1 VTDHKKKLIEVALP
15 LDAISAAS
23 RKDKDRKTGTIKNV
37 HKWFAPMPTPAWRAL
52 LFAALI
58 DDPGDREGRARLLHL
73 IERLVNTDGGPPEP
87 EVLETARALLR
98 ASGPPPTVL
107 DPFCGGGSTIIEAQ
121 RLGLPAVGSDLNPV
135 PVLITKLLC
144 ELVPAVAG
152 RPPLSPS
159 ASLEGIAGPRDGF
172 YADIRHY
179 AERVRDVAWAKV
191 GHLYPSAPGGGTV
204 IAWLWAHT
212 VTCPNPA
219 CRATVP
225 LYSSPW
231 LSKRKGEERW
241 LKPVIHEKEVR
252 FEIGEGKATP
262 PPATKLGRGAKFR
275 CPVCSETVPEPHVK
289 MAGSTSGLG
298 VELLAI
304 VADQRGGG
312 RTYRVADEAHIRI
325 ANVARPEDVPDDVEL
340 PDYARWFSS
349 PAFGMTTQADL
360 YTNRQLNALIAFAD
374 SVADVAGWVKAD
386 GGDQEYADAIATALG
401 LCVGKLAQSNSAQ
414 VRWKIDSRN
423 GSAKAEAAFGRHAL
437 PMVWD
442 FTEVNPFG
450 GSAGDW
456 LGHVESLIGGLQA
469 LPVGV
474 LPARIEQRDARV
486 AGQLV
491 ESGSAL
497 IATDPPYFGQIGY
510 ADLSDYFYVWHR
522 RALWSVHPEL
532 FSTITTPKN
541 DELIAAPYRHDGNR
555 GAAYRYFVAGFT
567 ETFAKLAT
575 ASRSDLPI
583 LVVYAHRQEETDDE
597 GLASSAW
604 DAMLEA
610 VLAAGLGVVGT
621 WPIHAT
627 SSSRQ
632 IGQGT
637 NALASYVVLVCRPRR
652 VGAQTMDRQGFL
664 RALRAELPEALR
676 ALQEA
681 STLPFDLTQAAI
693 GPGMAIF
700 SRFARVLEPSGEPMR
715 VRTALSLINQ
725 VRIQVLSEQ
734 DDEFDAAT
742 RWAVQWFERY
752 GFDEGPFGEAEK
764 LFTATA
770 TSLDGLRRDG
780 IVATRAPKV
789 WLIEP
794 SDLRANWDPIT
805 DTRIPVWEATI
816 HLLRTLDQG
825 GEQAAAAL
833 LTRVGGLGDLARDLA
848 YRLADICERNR
859 WAKLALAVNALVASW
874 PEIARL
880 AGTQPAAEVP
890 TQQTLM

>member
-58 DDPGDREGRARLLHL
+58 DDPGDREERARLLHL
-73 IERLVNTDGGPPEP
+73 IERLVDTDGGPPQP
-87 EVLETARALLR
+87 DVLETARALLR
-98 ASGPPPTVL
+98 AGGPPPTVL
-107 DPFCGGGSTIIEAQ
+107 DPFCGAGSTIVEAQ
-121 RLGLPAVGSDLNPV
+121 RLDLPAVGSDLNPV

-152 RPPLSPS
+152 RPPLSPL
-159 ASLEGIAGPRDGF
+159 ASLEGVAGPLEGF
-172 YADIRHY
+172 YADIRYY
-179 AERVRDVAWAKV
+179 AERVRDVAWARV

-219 CRATVP
+219 CRAIVP

-231 LSKRKGEERW
+231 LSKRKGEQRW
-241 LKPVIHEKEVR
+241 LRRVIEGKKVR
-252 FEIGEGKATP
+252 FEIGEGKDVPA
-262 PPATKLGRGAKFR
+262 PATKLGRGGKFR
-275 CPVCSETVPEPHVK
+275 CPVCQELVPEPYLK
-289 MAGSTSGLG
+289 SEGMSGRIGMQLMAAAVDRGTRRIYVPGDQGASTTVRCDRPDTAPEEALPIDPRNIWCRLYG
-298 VELLAI
+298 V
-304 VADQRGGG
+304 R
-312 RTYRVADEAHIRI
+312 
-325 ANVARPEDVPDDVEL
+325 
-340 PDYARWFSS
+340 
-349 PAFGMTTQADL
+349 TQADL
-360 YTNRQLNALIAFAD
+360 YTNRQLHALTAFAD
-374 SVADVAGWVKAD
+374 AVAAVAAWVKAD
-386 GGDQEYADAIATALG
+386 GGDQEYAEAIATALG
-401 LCVGKLAQSNSAQ
+401 LCVGKLAQTNSTQA
-414 VRWKIDSRN
+414 RWYVGGDN
-423 GSAKAEAAFGRHAL
+423 GTPRVQAAFSRHAL
-437 PMVWD
+437 PMLWD
-442 FTEVNPFG
+442 FVELNPF
-450 GSAGDW
+450 SERTANW
-456 LGHVESLIGGLQA
+456 LGLTDSLIGGLRA
-469 LPVGV
+469 LPSGV
-474 LPARIEQRDARV
+474 MPARIEQCDARV

-491 ESGSAL
+491 EPRSAL
-497 IATDPPYFGQIGY
+497 IATDPPYFGQIVY

-522 RALWSVHPEL
+522 RALRLVHPEL
-532 FSTITTPKN
+532 FSTITTPKK
-541 DELIAAPYRHDGNR
+541 DELIATPYRHGGD
-555 GAAYRYFVAGFT
+555 ADTAYRYFVAGFT
-567 ETFAKLAT
+567 ETFAKLVAI
-575 ASRSDLPI
+575 SRPDLPI
-583 LVVYAHRQEETDDE
+583 LVVYAHRQEESDDD

-610 VLAAGLGVVGT
+610 VLAAQLGVVGT

-652 VGAQTMDRQGFL
+652 VGAQTTDRQGFL

-725 VRIQVLSEQ
+725 VRIQVLSEH
-734 DDEFDAAT
+734 DDEFDATT

-794 SDLRANWDPIT
+794 SGLRANWDPIT
-805 DTRIPVWEATI
+805 DTRIPVWEATM
-816 HLLRTLDQG
+816 HLLRTLDQS

-833 LTRVGGLGDLARDLA
+833 LTRVGGIVDLARDLA

-880 AGTQPAAEVP
+880 AGMQPAAEVP
-890 TQQTLM
+890 TQQTLI

>member
-58 DDPGDREGRARLLHL
+58 DDPGDGEERARLLHL
-73 IERLVNTDGGPPEP
+73 IGRLVDTDGGPSQP
-87 EVLETARALLR
+87 EVLETARALLH
-98 ASGPPPTVL
+98 ASGPLPTVL
-107 DPFCGGGSTIIEAQ
+107 DPFCGAGSTIVEAQ

-152 RPPLSPS
+152 RPPLSPL
-159 ASLEGIAGPRDGF
+159 ASLEGIGGPIDGF
-172 YADIRHY
+172 AADIRYY
-179 AERVRDVAWAKV
+179 AERVRDAAWTKV
-191 GHLYPSAPGGGTV
+191 GYLYPPVPTGTV
-204 IAWLWAHT
+204 VAWLWART
-212 VTCPNPA
+212 VPCPNPA

-252 FEIGEGKATP
+252 FEIGEGRATP
-262 PPATKLGRGAKFR
+262 PSATKLGRGANFR
-275 CPVCSETVPEPHVK
+275 CPVCLETVPEAHVK
-289 MAGSTSGLG
+289 NVGSTAGLG
-298 VELLAI
+298 VQLLAI
-304 VADQRGGG
+304 VVDQQGGG
-312 RTYRVADEAHIRI
+312 RTYRIANETHVQI
-325 ANVARPEDVPDDVEL
+325 ANVHRPENAPDDLEL

-349 PAFGMTTQADL
+349 PAFGMATQADL
-360 YTNRQLNALIAFAD
+360 YTNRQLHTLTTFAD
-374 SVADVAGWVKAD
+374 AVADVTGSVKAD
-386 GGDQEYADAIATALG
+386 GGDDEYASAITTALG
-401 LCVGKLAQSNSAQ
+401 LCLGKLAQSNSAQ
-414 VRWKIDSRN
+414 VRWNARST
-423 GSAKAEAAFGRHAL
+423 GSSKAEPAFSRQAL

-442 FTEVNPFG
+442 YTEVNPFG
-450 GSAGDW
+450 ASVGSW
-456 LGHVESLIGGLQA
+456 LGQVESLITGVRA
-469 LPVGV
+469 LPPGAP
-474 LPARIEQRDARV
+474 PAHIVQSDARV
-486 AGQLV
+486 ADTLV
-491 ESGSAL
+491 KRGSAL

-510 ADLSDYFYVWHR
+510 ADLADYFYVWHR
-522 RALWSVHPEL
+522 RALRSVHPEL
-532 FSTITTPKN
+532 FSTIETPKD
-541 DELIAAPYRHDGNR
+541 DELIAIPYRHNGDMD
-555 GAAYRYFVAGFT
+555 AAYRYFMAGFT
-567 ETFAKLAT
+567 EAFAKLVT
-575 ASRSDLPI
+575 ASRADLPI
-583 LVVYAHRQEETDDE
+583 LVVYAHRQEETEDE
-597 GLASSAW
+597 GLTSSAW

-621 WPIHAT
+621 WPIHGTRDARMI
-627 SSSRQ
+627 S
-632 IGQGT
+632 IGT
-637 NALASYVVLVCRPRR
+637 NALASYVVMVCRPRPD
-652 VGAQTMDRQGFL
+652 GAAVTDRQGFL
-664 RALRAELPEALR
+664 RALRAELPEPLR

-700 SRFARVLEPSGEPMR
+700 SRFARVLEPAGEPMR

-752 GFDEGPFGEAEK
+752 RFDEGPFGEAEK

-794 SDLRANWDPIT
+794 SELPDSWDPIT
-805 DTRIPVWEATI
+805 DARIPVWEATM

-833 LTRVGGLGDLARDLA
+833 LTRVGDLGDLARDLA

-859 WAKLALAVNALVASW
+859 WSKLALAVNALVASW

-880 AGTQPAAEVP
+880 AGTQPAGEMP